1 MGTEISSQQ
10 TIGGSGMTLTV
21 KRIIKNNNAA
31 LIFLML
37 FIFAAVTYDTFLN
50 KAFIINLFTQNT
62 MIGFVAFG
70 MTFVI
75 LTGGIDLSV
84 GSMLAICGIVAARM
98 SHMNIFLVVIVT
110 LGLGALLG
118 AINGFMVVKLKIVPF
133 IATLAIMIGLRGY
146 IHLTTGS
153 KSVPTPDRTE
163 AFKDLAR
170 GEILDRIFPELG
182 IQNSILWFVILLVLG
197 IFILKY
203 TRLGR
208 HIYAVGG
215 NAEAA
220 RMMGINTS
228 LITWSAYIIS
238 GLMAAV
244 SGLVM
249 TSRLGSGQ
257 WSAGNGWEMY
267 AIASTVIGGTLI
279 TGGKGKLGGTFFGVL
294 ILGIMRQIFN
304 LQGNL
309 NTWWQNI
316 ATGVILLA
324 VVIIQSRAEEKKA

>member
-1 MGTEISSQQ
+1 MSAIAARLKRSSAVFDLFKKH
-10 TIGGSGMTLTV
+10 S
-21 KRIIKNNNAA
+21 A
-31 LIFLML
+31 LIIFILL
-37 FIFAAVTYDTFLN
+37 FIFAAVNYDVFLSR
-50 KAFIINLFTQNT
+50 KFITNLLLQNT
-62 MIGFVAFG
+62 MIGFLAFG

-84 GSMLAICGIVAARM
+84 GSMLAICGVVAARI
-98 SHMNIFLVVIVT
+98 SGENILLVIGVT
-110 LGLGALLG
+110 IALGALIG
-118 AINGFMVVKLKIVPF
+118 AVNGFMVVKLKIVPF
-133 IATLAIMIGLRGY
+133 IATLAMMIGLRGY

-163 AFKDLAR
+163 AFKLLAK
-170 GEILDRIFPELG
+170 GEIIPG
-182 IQNSILWFVILLVLG
+182 VPNAILWFLLLLAAGV
-197 IFILKY
+197 FILKY
-203 TRLGR
+203 TKLGR

-215 NAEAA
+215 NVEAA
-220 RMMGINTS
+220 RMMGISVNRVKWT
-228 LITWSAYIIS
+228 AYIFS
-238 GLMAAV
+238 GILAAV

-257 WSAGNGWEMY
+257 YTAGNGWEMY

-294 ILGIMRQIFN
+294 ILGIIRQIFN

-316 ATGVILLA
+316 ATGVILLV
-324 VVIIQSRAEEKKA
+324 VVIIQSRAETKKA

>member
-1 MGTEISSQQ
+1 MT
-10 TIGGSGMTLTV
+10 TI
-21 KRIIKNNNAA
+21 KIKTTTFIKDNNAL
-31 LIFLML
+31 LIFVAL
-37 FIFAAVTYDTFLN
+37 FIFAALTYDVFLSRM
-50 KAFIINLFTQNT
+50 FVTNLLTQNT
-62 MIGFVAFG
+62 MIGFLAFG

-75 LTGGIDLSV
+75 ITGGIDLSV
-84 GSMLAICGIVAARM
+84 GSMLALCGIVAARM
-98 SHMNIFLVVIVT
+98 SHYNIIIVVGTVLV
-110 LGLGALLG
+110 LGAALG

-133 IATLAIMIGLRGY
+133 IATLASMIGLRGY

-153 KSVPTPDRTE
+153 ESVPTPDRTA
-163 AFKDLAR
+163 AFKALAK
-170 GEILDRIFPELG
+170 GEIIPMMP
-182 IQNSILWFVILLVLG
+182 NAILWFVLLLIIG
-197 IFILKY
+197 IFVLKF
-203 TRLGR
+203 TRFGR

-215 NAEAA
+215 NEEAA
-220 RMMGINTS
+220 RMMGIGVNRVK
-228 LITWSAYIIS
+228 WMAYIIS

-257 WSAGNGWEMY
+257 FTAGNGWEMY

-316 ATGVILLA
+316 ATGVILLV
-324 VVIIQSRAEEKKA
+324 VVIIQSRSANEK

>member
-1 MGTEISSQQ
+1 
-10 TIGGSGMTLTV
+10 MTLAV
-21 KRIIKNNNAA
+21 KRFAKDNNAL
-31 LIFLML
+31 LIFMLL

-84 GSMLAICGIVAARM
+84 GSMLALCGIVAARL
-98 SHMNIFLVVIVT
+98 SHLNIFVVILVT
-110 LGLGALLG
+110 LALGALLG
-118 AINGFMVVKLKIVPF
+118 AVNGFLVVKLKIVPF
-133 IATLAIMIGLRGY
+133 IATLATMIGLRGY

-153 KSVPTPDRTE
+153 QSVPTPDRTE
-163 AFKDLAR
+163 AFKALSR
-170 GEILDRIFPELG
+170 GKFLDNIIPGLG
-182 IQNSILWFVILLVLG
+182 VPNAIIWFIMLLVIG
-197 IFILKY
+197 IFVLKF

-215 NAEAA
+215 NVEAA
-220 RMMGINTS
+220 RMMGINTNR
-228 LITWSAYIIS
+228 ITWVAYIIS

-324 VVIIQSRAEEKKA
+324 VVIIQSRAEERKA